1 MSHPS
6 GQDAGF
12 DVPRIDQLTLA
23 WERVQWVIEARA
35 TGTDTAAS
43 GVAAAPDPMAF
54 RLRHEDG
61 EANGTGPLEMAPTRG
76 TREGDHIRLRFN
88 VMQGPGQVPLAPG
101 RWRLVRL
108 GTHGDDA
115 PVPVVVADPRSVDPA
130 RDGGTFLLDPG
141 EFRAI
146 PSVDPTD
153 GSMSLEVSVADTD
166 TSSDEAAARPSPGPF
181 VRPLWVLRLGLFG
194 VLFRLFRAV
203 TRRNGR
209 RILFSS
215 DSRAELGGN
224 LKIVY
229 DRMVERG
236 LDRGYDLLTLFKSSV
251 TERRS
256 LSDRVRL
263 PWLLARADVIIID
276 DYQPVIYRVDDPDVR
291 IIQLW
296 HAWGAFKTVGYSRV
310 GKPGGP
316 SPYSRA
322 HKNYTHAIVSSDAE
336 VPFYAEAFGIPEA
349 RVAPTGIPRMDRF
362 FDPGAREAGREM
374 AYGAFPEA
382 RGRMV
387 ILFAPTFR
395 GNGAKSATYP
405 VERLDHAAMHALC
418 VEKDAVCIVRLHP
431 FVREPLD
438 IPEAFRDR
446 ILDGSSMTVDVND
459 LLFAVDLLVTDYSSI
474 VYEFS
479 TQDRPML
486 FFAYDL
492 EEYVASRDFYVDYR
506 SFVPGRIV
514 RTFDEML
521 DAIRRDDYEPE
532 KLAAFRATHLDHF
545 DGHATDRVIDLILA
559 R

>member
-1 MSHPS
+1 LSHPS
-6 GQDAGF
+6 RQDAGF
-12 DVPRIDQLTLA
+12 DAPRIDLVSLA
-23 WERVQWVIEARA
+23 WERVQWIIEARPVPRDDGRTVGA
-35 TGTDTAAS
+35 
-43 GVAAAPDPMAF
+43 DPTAF
-54 RLRHEDG
+54 RLRHDG
-61 EANGTGPLEMAPTRG
+61 AMNGRAALEMAPTRG
-76 TREGDHIRLRFN
+76 TLDGDRLRLRFN
-88 VMQGPGQVPLAPG
+88 VMQGPGQLPLSPG
-101 RWRLVRL
+101 RWRLVLRASPEL
-108 GTHGDDA
+108 EVA
-115 PVPVVVADPRSVDPA
+115 LPVVVTDPSRVDPA
-130 RDGGTFLLDPG
+130 RDGESFVLGSRGAFHAVPAIDP
-141 EFRAI
+141 
-146 PSVDPTD
+146 DD
-153 GSMSLEVSVADTD
+153 GSISLDVRMEDPDASAEINTVS
-166 TSSDEAAARPSPGPF
+166 RSPMRRLL
-181 VRPLWVLRLGLFG
+181 RPLRIARVGLFG
-194 VLFRLFRAV
+194 LSFRVFRAV
-203 TRRNGR
+203 TRRTGK

-236 LDRGYDLLTLFKSSV
+236 LDREYELLTLFKSSV

-256 LSDRVRL
+256 FLDRVRL
-263 PWLLARADVIIID
+263 PWLLARADVIVID

-316 SPYSRA
+316 SPYSQV

-362 FDPGAREAGREM
+362 FDPKAREAGREA
-374 AYGAFPEA
+374 AYEAFPEA
-382 RGRMV
+382 RGHRV

-405 VERLDHAAMHALC
+405 IELLDYEALHALC
-418 VEKDAVCIVRLHP
+418 VEKDAVCIIRLHP
-431 FVREPLD
+431 FVRDPLG
-438 IPEAFRDR
+438 IPEHLRDR
-446 ILDGSSMTVDVND
+446 IIDGSSSTIDVND

-474 VYEFS
+474 VFEFS

-492 EEYVASRDFYVDYR
+492 DEYVASRDFYVDYR
-506 SFVPGRIV
+506 AFVPGRIV

-532 KLAAFRATHLDHF
+532 KLAAFRATHLDQF
-545 DGHATDRVIDLILA
+545 DGRATDRVIELILE